1 MKLTSSGF
9 KDGGMVPERYSRDGR
24 NVSPPLAWDGVP
36 KNTRSLALIV
46 DDPDVP
52 SGNFVHWLVYNI
64 PADATQ
70 LGEGIPAAEKLPS
83 GARQG
88 RNDFGEIGYGG
99 PQPPRGTYRYL
110 FHLYA
115 LDSEIPTPPGAARE
129 QIDDAVSG
137 HRLDE
142 CQLTGKYTRH

>member
-9 KDGGMVPERYSRDGR
+9 KDGGMIPERYSRDGR

-70 LGEGIPAAEKLPS
+70 LGEGIPAAEKLPN

-99 PQPPRGTYRYL
+99 PQR
-110 FHLYA
+110 
-115 LDSEIPTPPGAARE
+115 AA
-129 QIDDAVSG
+129 
-137 HRLDE
+137 
-142 CQLTGKYTRH
+142 LTGISSTYTRSISKSRRRLARHESKSMTR